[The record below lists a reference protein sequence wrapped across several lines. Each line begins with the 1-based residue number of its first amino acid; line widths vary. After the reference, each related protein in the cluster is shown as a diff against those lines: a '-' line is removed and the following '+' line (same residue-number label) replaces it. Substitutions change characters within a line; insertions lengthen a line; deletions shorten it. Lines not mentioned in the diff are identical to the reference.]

1 MSTFVILLDGYW
13 QASQSGLSI
22 EHASGALDSSSD
34 RAAAL
39 ELIEETVPA
48 ADDTAFSVP
57 RSTVDFSVLVA
68 LRARR

>member
-1 MSTFVILLDGYW
+1 MSAFVILLDGYW

-34 RAAAL
+34 RAAAP
-39 ELIEETVPA
+39 EFVADEVPA
-48 ADDTAFSVP
+48 VDDTAFSVP